1 MISNEELSPTQ
12 MIADFIQ
19 ILTDWRGVLLE
30 QLRSCILDADRGMVE
45 DWKRDAPVWTRG
57 GNIVSVAVF
66 RDHLKL
72 TFFKGA
78 FLADP
83 QSLFNSGLDAKI
95 SRCIEFDEG
104 DTIDEPAL
112 KALVKAAV
120 EYNLAKVKKVK
131 ATVDD
136 EHSIS

>member
-1 MISNEELSPTQ
+1 LISGNELSPTQ

-19 ILTDWRGVLLE
+19 VLTDWRGVLLE
-30 QLRSCILDADRGMVE
+30 QLRACILAADRGMVE
-45 DWKRDAPVWTRG
+45 DWKRDAPVWTHG
-57 GNIVSVAVF
+57 GNVVSVAVHK
-66 RDHLKL
+66 DHLKL

-83 QSLFNSGLDAKI
+83 QNLFNSGLDAKI

-112 KALVKAAV
+112 KQLVRAAV
-120 EYNLAKVKKVK
+120 EHNLSKAKK
-131 ATVDD
+131 
-136 EHSIS
+136 S

>member
-1 MISNEELSPTQ
+1 MIPGNELSPTQ

-19 ILTDWRGVLLE
+19 VLTDWRGVLLE
-30 QLRSCILDADRGMVE
+30 QLRACILLADREVVE
-45 DWKRDAPVWTRG
+45 DWKRDAPVWTHG
-57 GNIVSVAVF
+57 GNVVSVAVYK
-66 RDHLKL
+66 DHLKL

-83 QSLFNSGLDAKI
+83 QSLFNSGLDAKK

-112 KALVKAAV
+112 KQLIKTAV
-120 EYNLAKVKKVK
+120 EYNLSKLKK
-131 ATVDD
+131 
-136 EHSIS
+136 S